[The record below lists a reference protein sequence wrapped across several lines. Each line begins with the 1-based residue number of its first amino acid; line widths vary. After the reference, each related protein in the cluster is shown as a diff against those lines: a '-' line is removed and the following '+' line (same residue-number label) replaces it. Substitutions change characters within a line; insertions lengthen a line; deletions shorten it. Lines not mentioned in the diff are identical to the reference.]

1 MNEQQIDE
9 LLDAVSS
16 RQMSKSDA
24 ALQLQQAG
32 VSAPSQLI
40 DTHLQAVQLVQQF
53 AVLDAIKN
61 VRHSFEAS
69 NKQATPVVPIRKIS
83 ARRWLSVAAAIIVLP
98 ALYISLQIAT
108 YSKQDML
115 SDLQTEFAVNTPRG
129 ENLNSIDSL
138 LQSFNEQRFSDVVK
152 HYKSLITPTVREQ
165 FLTGY
170 AYQQIGNYNSSELIL
185 EKLLQQNKLQN
196 ETLYNDDAE
205 YYLAMAAIEL
215 NQPAKAYTLLKAIHE
230 NEQHTYHE
238 KVDRKLLWKLW
249 WMK

>member
-1 MNEQQIDE
+1 
-9 LLDAVSS
+9 
-16 RQMSKSDA
+16 
-24 ALQLQQAG
+24 
-32 VSAPSQLI
+32 
-40 DTHLQAVQLVQQF
+40 
-53 AVLDAIKN
+53 
-61 VRHSFEAS
+61 
-69 NKQATPVVPIRKIS
+69 
-83 ARRWLSVAAAIIVLP
+83 
-98 ALYISLQIAT
+98 LYITVQMAT

-129 ENLNSIDSL
+129 ENSNSIDSL
-138 LQSFNEQRFSDVVK
+138 LQSFNDQRFADVIK
-152 HYKSLITPTVREQ
+152 HYKSLINPTVREQ

-170 AYQQIGNYNSSELIL
+170 AYQQTGQYDTSAIML

-196 ETLYNDDAE
+196 ESLYNDDAE